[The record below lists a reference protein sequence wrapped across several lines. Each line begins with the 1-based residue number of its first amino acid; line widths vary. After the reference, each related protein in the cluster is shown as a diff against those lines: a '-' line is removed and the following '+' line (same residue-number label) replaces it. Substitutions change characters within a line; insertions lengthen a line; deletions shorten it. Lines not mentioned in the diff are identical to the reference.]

1 MRDRTERRLT
11 PQRQAVLDVLRA
23 SSDHPT
29 AADLYDRVRTVTP
42 SIGAAT
48 VYRSLGVLVESGL
61 ALELNL
67 GHGVAARY
75 DANTRRHDHV
85 VCDACG
91 RAVDVDLP
99 VPDDLTVAVSERT
112 GFAITGYSLQFRGL
126 CPACQASSPH
136 PAPPDGETPAQSAQ
150 GVAHAEA

>member
-1 MRDRTERRLT
+1 MSDRTDRRLT
-11 PQRQAVLDVLRA
+11 PQRRAVLEVLRA

-29 AADLYDRVRTVTP
+29 AADIYDRVRTVTP

-67 GHGVAARY
+67 GDGVAARY

-99 VPDDLTVAVSERT
+99 VPDDLPATLSART
-112 GFAITGYSLQFRGL
+112 GFAITSYSLQFRGL
-126 CPACQASSPH
+126 CPTCQASTSH
-136 PAPPDGETPAQSAQ
+136 LSPPDGEPSAQ
-150 GVAHAEA
+150 GVANAEA